1 MNLAEEILTWGGTK
15 AFCEKETTNKYSNIN
30 NNKSRNTN
38 DNDRNDD
45 NVKFLMTKT
54 LIIVIVEELVII
66 TITTVI
72 KLTDR
77 RDSMER
83 ENKQANKQTWLD

>member
-1 MNLAEEILTWGGTK
+1 
-15 AFCEKETTNKYSNIN
+15 
-30 NNKSRNTN
+30 
-38 DNDRNDD
+38 
-45 NVKFLMTKT
+45 MTKT

-66 TITTVI
+66 TMTTVI

-83 ENKQANKQTWLD
+83 ENKQANKQT

>member
-1 MNLAEEILTWGGTK
+1 
-15 AFCEKETTNKYSNIN
+15 
-30 NNKSRNTN
+30 
-38 DNDRNDD
+38 
-45 NVKFLMTKT
+45 MTKT
-54 LIIVIVEELVII
+54 LIIVTVEELVII

-83 ENKQANKQTWLD
+83 ENKQANKKTWLD

>member
-1 MNLAEEILTWGGTK
+1 
-15 AFCEKETTNKYSNIN
+15 
-30 NNKSRNTN
+30 
-38 DNDRNDD
+38 
-45 NVKFLMTKT
+45 MTKT

-83 ENKQANKQTWLD
+83 ENKQANKQT

>member
-1 MNLAEEILTWGGTK
+1 
-15 AFCEKETTNKYSNIN
+15 
-30 NNKSRNTN
+30 
-38 DNDRNDD
+38 
-45 NVKFLMTKT
+45 MTKT

-77 RDSMER
+77 RDSMET
-83 ENKQANKQTWLD
+83 ENKQANKQT

>member
-1 MNLAEEILTWGGTK
+1 
-15 AFCEKETTNKYSNIN
+15 
-30 NNKSRNTN
+30 
-38 DNDRNDD
+38 
-45 NVKFLMTKT
+45 MTKT
-54 LIIVIVEELVII
+54 LIIVIVEELVI

-83 ENKQANKQTWLD
+83 ENKQANKQT

>member
-1 MNLAEEILTWGGTK
+1 
-15 AFCEKETTNKYSNIN
+15 
-30 NNKSRNTN
+30 
-38 DNDRNDD
+38 
-45 NVKFLMTKT
+45 MTKT

-66 TITTVI
+66 TIATVI

-83 ENKQANKQTWLD
+83 ENKQANKQT